1 MALCTLLRQDTTNLA
16 KYWIRGA
23 ESPRENQV
31 TGFIQ
36 VFYIYVWAIA
46 LIVILGKLRRENR
59 CNCLFVSLHCSESLS
74 SF

>member
-36 VFYIYVWAIA
+36 VFYIYV
-46 LIVILGKLRRENR
+46 GN
-59 CNCLFVSLHCSESLS
+59 SSHCHIRKIEKRK
-74 SF
+74 